1 MAASSL
7 MAFQVNCS
15 VQRSSNPLSFDH
27 FKSNLSTA
35 FKPHG
40 KDLQQSPVRVDVS
53 KVIKKVYLKI
63 LDAFVDSVF
72 EFDDQPLFPSQRNFA
87 PVSELGSA
95 VNISDNIEG
104 HIPDDFPEG
113 VYIRNGSNPL
123 FGGLKSTKSMFGRSS
138 HAWIEGE
145 GMLHAVY
152 LNKYIDG
159 MWTLRYKNRY
169 VETETYKLEK
179 QRDKP
184 SFLPAIE
191 GDSLAVL
198 SAHLLNLLRFGK
210 VNKLF
215 SNTNVLEHG
224 GKIYSIAE
232 NYLPQEIDI
241 FSLETLGDWNV
252 NGGWNRPFTSH
263 PKRAPET
270 GELIM
275 VGVDAVKPFMELGV
289 ISADGKELVHKADLN
304 LNRCPLCHEI
314 GVTQR
319 YNVIMDFP
327 ITIDINRLIRGG
339 TLIKFEKEE
348 YARIGVM
355 PRYGDASSVCW
366 FDVEPNS
373 ALHILNCFEDGDEVV
388 VWGCRSLESVIPG
401 PDFGLNKY
409 EWFSKRLKPIR
420 SSEGSVATST
430 EDETSFFLCAY
441 EWRLNMKTGEVKERN
456 LTGTKYSMDFPMIN
470 GNFTGLKNKFGY
482 TQVADLSASSTS
494 GMPKYGGLAKL
505 WLDEPEAGFSSKEKP
520 FEDTIKVEY
529 HKFGENVFCSGAAF
543 VPEETGLEEDDGWIT
558 TFVHDESTDISQVHI
573 VDTRNFCGEPVA
585 KIMLPSRV
593 PYGFH
598 GTFIVK
604 PHVVRPFAVRDG
616 EAIQA

>member
-1 MAASSL
+1 MGELAHEYKHCQPSALQKREEMASSPPV
-7 MAFQVNCS
+7 AFQVNRS
-15 VQRSSNPLSFDH
+15 VQQRSSNPLGFDH
-27 FKSNLSTA
+27 FKSNLSLA
-35 FKPHG
+35 LKPRA
-40 KDLQQSPVRVDVS
+40 KDLQQSPVRVDIS
-53 KVIKKVYLKI
+53 KAIKKVYMSI
-63 LDAFVDSVF
+63 LDALVYSVF
-72 EFDDQPLFPSQRNFA
+72 QFEDQPLFPSQRNFA
-87 PVSELGSA
+87 PVSELGRA
-95 VNISDNIEG
+95 VNISNDIEG
-104 HIPDDFPEG
+104 HVPDDFPEG
-113 VYIRNGSNPL
+113 VYVRNGSNPL
-123 FGGLKSTKSMFGRSS
+123 FGGLKSTKSMFGWSS

-152 LNKYIDG
+152 LNKDIDG
-159 MWTLRYKNRY
+159 MWTVLYNNRY

-179 QRDKP
+179 QRNKP

-198 SAHLLNLLRFGK
+198 SAHLLNSLRFGK

-241 FSLETLGDWNV
+241 FTLETLGDWNV

-270 GELIM
+270 RELIT
-275 VGVDAVKPFMELGV
+275 VGVDAAKPFMELGV

-304 LNRCPLCHEI
+304 LDRCPLCHEI

-355 PRYGDASSVCW
+355 PRYGDASSVRW

-401 PDFGLNKY
+401 PDFGLNKH
-409 EWFSKRLKPIR
+409 EWFSKRLKPTR
-420 SSEGSVATST
+420 SSGGSVATST
-430 EDETSFFLCAY
+430 EGETSFFSLAY

-470 GNFTGLKNKFGY
+470 GNFTGLKNKFAY

-529 HKFGENVFCSGAAF
+529 HRFGENIFSSGAAF
-543 VPEETGLEEDDGWIT
+543 VPKEDGFKEDDGWII
-558 TFVHDESTDISQVHI
+558 TFVHNESTDIS
-573 VDTRNFCGEPVA
+573 E
-585 KIMLPSRV
+585 
-593 PYGFH
+593 
-598 GTFIVK
+598 
-604 PHVVRPFAVRDG
+604 VR
-616 EAIQA
+616 E